1 MEQKQYKRTTREV
14 PQDVRDRI
22 SASLRG
28 KKKTP
33 EHCRNI
39 SNALRADTGGYWSK
53 IPSSI
58 VHYEDDDTTPVS
70 NGDIV

>member
-1 MEQKQYKRTTREV
+1 MEQKTYKRVTREV

-22 SASLRG
+22 SASLKG

-39 SNALRADTGGYWSK
+39 SNSLRADKGGYWSK
-53 IPSSI
+53 IPKG
-58 VHYEDDDTTPVS
+58 VTRPDDGNDPIS
-70 NGDIV
+70 NGIIV